1 VPPDGAVALL
11 EVLLA
16 EGLEADEVRRVLPHL
31 PVEAATV
38 ERVAGLLDV
47 AGG

>member
-1 VPPDGAVALL
+1 
-11 EVLLA
+11 
-16 EGLEADEVRRVLPHL
+16 VRRVLPHL